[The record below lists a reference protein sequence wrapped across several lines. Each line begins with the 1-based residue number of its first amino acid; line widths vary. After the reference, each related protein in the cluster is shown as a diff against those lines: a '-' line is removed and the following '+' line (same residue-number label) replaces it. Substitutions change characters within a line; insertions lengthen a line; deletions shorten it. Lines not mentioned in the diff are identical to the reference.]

1 MHLVTMNLLTSRVTL
16 TSAESSGT
24 LEDQGP
30 SGMPSGAVGRR
41 GFTLVELLVVIAI
54 IGTLIGLLLPAVQV
68 ARESARR
75 SLCQSNL
82 RQISLAMLGYV
93 DAKRNYPSSYT
104 DNNPAFNTSVAA
116 DQNYPGLAWSA
127 YILPFMEFANVY
139 DQLMTQTNQGTVH
152 WQTSLLN
159 WNKSM
164 PSAVCSIAQV
174 PISVYECPTNEKYRR
189 PSAVG
194 LTVTGST
201 FAAGSAVSD
210 TFYCGKINYGA
221 NGGVNTANNNGQ
233 SGGTDAGGI
242 VWVSSQVKPS
252 KVTDGLGKTMMI
264 VERSTTPESGAGRSC
279 GGVACDWRRG
289 IWIGARLKTVVEGW
303 HPGMDPCDVESY
315 GGNSATFYVNR
326 SNQTWGND
334 WTNSSPHAGGL
345 QAAYCDG
352 AVGWVNENIDVNAYY
367 RLRHKSDGG
376 MVSVNDAQ

>member
-1 MHLVTMNLLTSRVTL
+1 MSLVTNRVTL
-16 TSAESSGT
+16 TGAGWSGASKALRT
-24 LEDQGP
+24 AVTP
-30 SGMPSGAVGRR
+30 NGAVGRR

-82 RQISLAMLGYV
+82 KQISLAMLMHV
-93 DAKRNYPSSYT
+93 DAKRTYPSSYT
-104 DNNPAFNTSVAA
+104 DNNPIFNTSVAA

-127 YILPFMEFANVY
+127 YILPFIEYASLY
-139 DQLMTQTNQGTVH
+139 DQLMTQTNQGTLH
-152 WQTSLLN
+152 WQTSLLG
-159 WNKSM
+159 WSTST
-164 PSAVCSIAQV
+164 PSAACAIAQV
-174 PISVYECPTNEKYRR
+174 PIKVFECPTNEKYLR
-189 PSAVG
+189 PNSLG

-201 FAAGSAVSD
+201 FNVGSSSS
-210 TFYCGKINYGA
+210 TFYVGKINYGA
-221 NGGVNTANNNGQ
+221 NGGTNTADSNGK
-233 SGGTDAGGI
+233 SGGTDVGGI
-242 VWVSSQVKPS
+242 VWVGSQVKPS

-264 VERSTTPESGAGRSC
+264 VERSTTPEAGSAGSC
-279 GGVACDWRRG
+279 GGAACGWRRG

-315 GGNSATFYVNR
+315 GGNNATFYVNR
-326 SNQTWGND
+326 SNQTWGYD

-345 QAAYCDG
+345 QASYCDG

-376 MVSVNDAQ
+376 TVSVNDAE

>member
-1 MHLVTMNLLTSRVTL
+1 MSLVTNRVMLTGAGCFG
-16 TSAESSGT
+16 TSKVLRPAVS
-24 LEDQGP
+24 P
-30 SGMPSGAVGRR
+30 NGAVGRR

-82 RQISLAMLGYV
+82 KQISLAMLMHV
-93 DAKRNYPSSYT
+93 DAKRTYPSSYT
-104 DNNPAFNTSVAA
+104 DNNPIFNTSPAA

-127 YILPFMEFANVY
+127 YILPFIEFATLY
-139 DQLMTQTNQGTVH
+139 DQLMTQTNQGTLH

-159 WNKSM
+159 WDKSA
-164 PSAVCSIAQV
+164 PSAACAIAQV
-174 PISVYECPTNEKYRR
+174 PIKVFECPTNEKYLR
-189 PSAVG
+189 PNSLG

-201 FAAGSAVSD
+201 FKAGSASSD
-210 TFYCGKINYGA
+210 TFYVGKINYGA
-221 NGGVNTANNNGQ
+221 NGGTLTADSKGK
-233 SGGTDAGGI
+233 SGSTDVGGI
-242 VWVSSQVKPS
+242 VWVGSQVKPS
-252 KVTDGLGKTMMI
+252 KVTDGLGTTMMI
-264 VERSTTPESGAGRSC
+264 VERSTTPESGSAGSC
-279 GGVACDWRRG
+279 GGAACGWRRG
-289 IWIGARLKTVVEGW
+289 IWIGARLKTIAEGW

-315 GGNSATFYVNR
+315 GGNNATFYVNR
-326 SNQTWGND
+326 SDQTWGYD

-376 MVSVNDAQ
+376 TVSVNDAQ